1 MLDKTDVL
9 LAAHRVSHAALT
21 EWVGMNKEDASADIQ
36 YLWGI
41 HDLAEELLN
50 RCECVEKG

>member
-1 MLDKTDVL
+1 MNKCDVL

-21 EWVGMNKEDASADIQ
+21 EWVGLNKDDASADLQ

-41 HDLAEELLN
+41 HDLAEELIN
-50 RCECVEKG
+50 RLDGEEE

>member
-1 MLDKTDVL
+1 MKKCDVL
-9 LAAHRVSHAALT
+9 LAAHRVSHATLT
-21 EWVGMNKEDASADIQ
+21 EWVGMNKDDASADIQ

-50 RCECVEKG
+50 RLDGEEK